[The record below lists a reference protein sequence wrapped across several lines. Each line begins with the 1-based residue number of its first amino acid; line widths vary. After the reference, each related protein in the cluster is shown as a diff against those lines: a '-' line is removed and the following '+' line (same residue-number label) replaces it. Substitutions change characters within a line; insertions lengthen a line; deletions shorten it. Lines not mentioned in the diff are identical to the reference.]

1 MGKDAAPSFVQKPA
15 LDQSDDGQILIF
27 TCKIAGSPQPDF
39 KWSVD
44 DKAIQDGG
52 RYVTSVKPDGDV
64 FVVKMEIADIVAA
77 DEGNYKIVASNKM
90 GTTSATI
97 ALKFGDEE
105 TEMEQEAGPGKDGGK
120 GKPPNFTMK
129 PAMKQSDDGTKLT
142 IECSLE
148 ADPAPSIEW
157 KRNDK
162 LLKDSG
168 PGGHLKVR
176 EKNDGDFYYLSLEIN
191 DVTEADG
198 GDYKIVA
205 KNQLGTATNTIKLNF
220 EKPGGAPKFT
230 MAPKIKQQPDG
241 TIQFTCE
248 LQADPKPT
256 LNWFKNGTPV
266 KAGGRIKIDV
276 QEDGDYYAIY
286 LDIKDAGDADA
297 GKFEIQAKN
306 KFGEASSTIT
316 LNFEGT
322 TQEPPKQAAA
332 GGPKFIGHP
341 TMRQSKNGQT
351 LTFESI
357 LEADSEPQVMW
368 SLGNT
373 AIQDGGRYA
382 IKKVAAGKKYTLTL
396 EIEKVTPKDGG
407 TYVIYVAT
415 SAGDAHANIN
425 LNFDIKDASKEGAP
439 TFIEKPTIKQED
451 QGRRVVFEV
460 KLMGEPKPTIKWQYN
475 DRDIREDKKY
485 RMRSQQKGKVYMLTL
500 EVNNSSNIDSGSY
513 IVVAENEKGKA
524 TSTINLKFD
533 QAPGSKF
540 GPKKFTLNPVVEPS
554 MQIDFGAPLIELDL
568 GEFGKAL
575 QLGGQLDQQI
585 EVSSEGPEEV
595 TPLIEE
601 AAPAVKPV
609 VIEELKDQDVKDG
622 SRVSLRVK
630 ITGSPT
636 KVTWYKDGKEVKESK
651 EIRMSQAGDLYLLD
665 ILDVLPEDTGDYS
678 IVASNP
684 AGETKSIAAV
694 FVEDSLEPGKSKPGK
709 KQPVEEAITST
720 GQQEVES
727 AAPGGVGG
735 VEGEIGSRATE
746 GVEDSADWE
755 FAEGSDVSPLQ
766 ERQGEQLEGMEGK
779 RKKEKKGPVDISPYF
794 VETPSKCSSPEGQ
807 TVKFEALVAGEP
819 TPTVKWFKG
828 KNEIKDGFKGRYAV
842 KYNEKTGV
850 HSLEI
855 KKSDSMDTGKFS
867 CKLENQHGKDERA
880 FSLMVT
886 RKSREKAQSDEL
898 DFRALL
904 KHREVDRRESKMV
917 EPDWG
922 DLKETPGM
930 KAKAVQII
938 MPLKD
943 VKVNEKE
950 GRMKLTCEAKFEGSK
965 PKWFKDGKE
974 IAPGKKCRMKAAKGE
989 IELTVFDIGP
999 GDKGEYKVKF
1009 DDGTESKCKVT
1020 IDKHV
1025 CLAQMSEPE
1034 YRKLQKQGIMPQD
1047 ASKPKIDFI
1056 TLIKTVEVDEGA
1068 DAKYTA
1074 ELSGDK
1080 FEITWFKDGKKIT
1093 SKDIPKFEIK
1103 KLGRKHSLV
1112 VKKVTAEDQGEV
1124 VLKVDRQE
1132 CCAGLLVK
1140 AKPKFLQELKDI
1152 SIVEKRTGVLECE
1165 ITDTEAKVEWTK
1177 DGKPFTGND
1186 NVRLDVEMGTRKL
1199 IFDKAEAENAGKY
1212 TCKFGKLES
1221 TGSVAVIEAPSMSAK
1236 LAPQSEVFAGEDFEL
1251 VTEVTAPEAEVF
1263 WFKDNAPLE
1272 SSDKF
1277 EVISDGNTRKLVIHD
1292 VQPEDKGRYA
1302 CAMDEANATYSTL
1315 KIQAAPEKPGLK
1327 VDTLKDVTAN
1337 AGEQVELYLEISG
1350 SPAPTVEWT
1359 KGTTKVSESDR
1370 IQIVSTPNDA
1380 TLMIMK
1386 CARGD
1391 TSEYTVSISNKHGSE
1406 KASVKVKIIDLPGS
1420 PSDVK
1425 VTAYSE
1431 ESVTL
1436 SWVAP
1441 TDDGDSPVSH
1451 YQVEYKEKR
1460 ATKWE
1465 VAESRVRD
1473 KTYQVTGLT
1482 EGKEYLFQV
1491 SAVNAVGSSKPTQ
1504 TDKPQL
1510 CKEPSEPPDAPDA
1523 PKVIAT
1529 ANGCISLE
1537 WSKPGFD
1544 GGRPVTGYM
1553 LEKKETSSNRWSKA
1567 TKEDINK
1574 TKHTVTG
1581 LTQGSEYQF
1590 RISASNKVGTSE
1602 PSKPSNAALAREPID
1617 PASAPGDIVV
1627 GDVTKD
1633 KIPLEWTK
1641 PKQDGGSPISG
1652 YHVEK
1657 LNPDTNR
1664 WERVNKSPIRGTKF
1678 TVPAEEGQDYDLR
1691 VIAENEAG
1699 PSQPSNKTGAITAK
1713 DPEIPPKL
1721 ELKNM
1726 KDQTVKAGQTFKLNL
1741 KFSGTPYPTAKWSHS
1756 SKELVGDERVKMRST
1771 PVESEMS
1778 TWGAARADSGGYTVT
1793 VQNAHGTET
1802 ATAQVTVIDKSSA
1815 PKAPL
1820 EITDIFSEYL
1830 TLTWNAPE
1838 DDGGLPL
1845 SNYIVERRD
1854 VRRSGWSVINDTTKD
1869 TTMKVT
1875 RLVEGTEYMFR
1886 VAAENSE
1893 GVSKWLE
1900 ASKSVVAKNPYD
1912 EPGSPGVPAVVDFDR
1927 DFVELEWAK
1936 PKKDGGAP
1944 IEGYVVE
1951 KREVGSTR
1959 WQEVTTSPVK
1969 GTKYKVDNLPVNKEL
1984 EFRVAAVNKAGTGK
1998 PSECS
2003 APQKTKPKFA
2013 RPTLKGDKLRD
2024 IKIKAGQEFVLSVIF
2039 EAAPAPEISWTLN
2052 GNKVT
2057 GSDHVGLKN
2066 EEELTEVKVKMA
2078 DKSDTGTYELKLTN
2092 DSGDVKTSCNVIVQ
2106 DRPSPPRGPIEISD
2120 VFADKCSLA
2129 WQAPEDDG
2137 GSDIL
2142 NYIIEKSEGDDDYW
2156 SKVTG
2161 FCQDPK
2167 GVATKLNQGT
2177 NYKFRVR
2184 AENSAGFTSE
2194 PLESEMVKAKN
2205 PYEAASSPGK
2215 PSIPTYDKTTADL
2228 EWTASSS
2235 DGGDK
2240 ISGYIVERR
2249 ESRSSRWVKAT
2260 REPVKTLAYTVT
2272 NLIPGRE
2279 YLFRVFAENR
2289 AGLSTPSPES
2299 DHHVAKAQFE
2309 APKIDTSGFGLGD
2322 LRIKAGARFDIN
2334 VPFVGAPAPGVE
2346 WVKDNKEMKPS
2357 DRFTVDT
2364 TESNSTLLC
2373 SFAER
2378 GDQGSYMIKL
2388 DNSRGSDSYSLNVL
2402 VLDRPTAPG
2411 GPIEYSEFTKES
2423 VRLTW
2428 KAPEQ
2433 DGNSSV
2439 SGYSVERRDP
2449 KKDFWTR
2456 VTSNAP
2462 TTSCVVKDLVY
2473 QNDYVFRICAI
2484 NQYGTSEPL
2493 EGRQVKVKL
2502 PFDEPDAPS
2511 APKIDAMSRISAD
2524 LSWAPPDHDGG
2535 SPVTGYLVE
2544 FHPTDAR
2551 EWQRANS
2558 FPIRDTV
2565 YTVPNLREGT
2575 EYQFRVIAAN
2585 DAGEGKPSRS
2595 SESVVAKDPILPADA
2610 PGRPTL
2616 EKVTKDSA
2624 AISWSK
2630 PVSDGGAPIKGYTIE
2645 KRKAGPGPK
2654 GDWTPCLEV
2663 SPKEESAVV
2672 PDLVEGE
2679 ELEFRVRANND
2690 ECPGKPSA
2698 PTPATVIEDKPE
2710 RPKLD
2715 IGSLEDIKVKG
2726 GEKFEINL
2734 PLTGFPTPTATWEL
2748 GSSPVKESG
2757 RVLVTTARTYTK
2769 LKVDS
2774 AERQDAGR
2782 YTITVKNDSGSDTAR
2797 VKVTVI
2803 AEPDVPQ
2810 GPVQVSDISPNSVT
2824 LSWKQPVN
2832 GPEDVENYVVE
2843 KRDPDTGAWSKVSSF
2858 VPSPHFK
2865 VKNLKEGG
2873 EYQFRVSAE
2882 NQYGVSK
2889 PITSET
2895 VIAKNPFDPPGM
2907 PSQPEVTTTTSTTIS
2922 IQWTRPSND
2931 GGNPIVGYTVEKR
2944 KEHGDWSTAT
2954 RAPVK
2959 DTSFTAFKLTEGT
2972 SYEFRVKAV
2981 NEAGPGKPSDSS
2993 DAITARPPPVKPKVD
3008 SSSRNREVTA
3018 VAGEKFRVEISF
3030 EGSPPPNIT
3039 WSRSD
3044 KNGITVE
3051 PSNRIAFED
3060 TELSSIMA
3068 NSEAERGDAGTYAV
3082 TFSNEK
3088 GTDTATVRIIVVDK
3102 PSAPEGP
3109 LAATDVTADFCRLSW
3124 KPPQDDG
3131 GSRVTNYVI
3140 EKQAAGRSAWTK
3152 VSTYVRTTTYD
3163 VVNLDEGSILKFR
3176 VSAENQHGVGP
3187 PLEGSQAITI
3197 KDPFDAPEAP
3207 GKPNADEVDRGFV
3220 RLSWEAPEAD
3230 GGSPIIGYIVEKR
3243 ERDGEWIPVNDY
3255 NVKETTLPVGNLR
3268 DTAEYEFRVFAKN
3281 KAGKGPASRTLL
3293 GIEPKAIINAP
3304 SAPGVPVAS
3313 DIGRDTVDL
3322 QWDKPSSDGGSKL
3335 AGYVV
3340 EKREEGSP
3348 DWEPVSKYPVK
3359 GTSITVDG
3367 LEPGVGYEF
3376 RVIAENEMGPSEPA
3390 VTSAPIETQKPIK
3403 GVAPIFDD
3411 KFRPVQSAQGEE
3423 AKFECRVSG
3432 TPQPTIR
3439 WIRNGEELFAG
3450 ARIKMRES
3458 DTTYTLILTDLRDSD
3473 AGEIVCEATNKAG
3486 TEKCRAKLLVL
3497 LPPSIRSA
3505 PRNVETEAGEPFK
3518 VKIPFEGKGDIDVQ
3532 LHRGIENITA
3542 DSRVRAI
3549 VFDDYVQVGIKG
3561 AEPEDNE
3568 TFKVTLSNSVGSD
3581 SCTFDVKVSDKPSA
3595 PKGPIEVGE
3604 ITNNSIALTWKAPVN
3619 DGGSPIKGYTVE
3631 RKDEENPDW
3640 ITAGS
3645 YLPNTTFTPTN
3656 LVKGRAY
3663 EFRIMAEND
3672 IGQSAPLK
3680 TKEPIVAK
3688 APYDPPGPTSS
3699 PDIAD
3704 VGKDFASITW
3714 TKPDDDGGS
3723 QVTGYIVEKTEA
3735 GADRWAPVNLN
3746 PIPMNYFMIPNLVE
3760 GREYEFRIVSVN
3772 RAGKGEP
3779 SMASLP
3785 VTIRDPNPITKP
3797 KFEEQVKEATGVQG
3811 KSVKFSCAFSGI
3823 PTPDVTWWK
3832 GQRELFN
3839 SNKFS
3844 IETADGTSTLIIN
3857 ELERDDEDEFSAEIS
3872 NPGGKKTSRA
3882 MLNLKTKPTVRIP
3895 LRYQGATVTFAKG
3908 EEVNIKVS
3916 FSGRPKAEGSILKD
3930 GRSMARGVEKGDKF
3944 VTLTIRESDR
3954 SHSGKYTFVAENEVG
3969 DDTGDIDI
3977 CITDAPET
3985 VTGLRCTDV
3994 THDSVE
4000 LTWTKPEDDGG
4011 YSPLTYVI
4019 DRSTNNGGT
4028 WARCASGSPTSSI
4041 VQFLDNGKP
4050 YKFRVMAEN
4059 IYGRGE
4065 PIECSHTITKPA
4077 PEKRKFVEE
4086 EEAPARPK
4094 VPPVRDY
4101 DQCVDESFQP
4111 TSCKVRRGNVEDKY
4125 HIGEEIGR
4133 GPFGVVHRCIERG
4146 TGRTFAAKFM
4156 DVEPKD
4162 KAFIKEEI
4170 EAMNQLQH
4178 PRLQQCHD
4186 AFDMDDKFV
4195 LITDFISG
4203 GDAFQR
4209 AKERGTLSEEVVARY
4224 TRQVCEGLLHIHLQ
4238 NHMHLALRPQSIL
4251 FQTKRSDS
4259 VKIIDFGLAA
4269 KLDPDER
4276 VKIAYAEPD
4285 YASPEVLNGDQLGFS
4300 TDMWSIGLIVYMLLS
4315 GLHPFE
4321 NDADRIKSCKWSFD
4335 KSAFREISPEAQDF
4349 ISRLL
4354 IKDKSERMAA
4364 HEALDHPWLR
4374 AIEEFRGGAKN
4385 IPTANHKT
4393 LVESEKWLEGEHKI
4407 GMGRIANFGG
4417 QRKRRPLKTDF
4428 KEDLSI
4434 DRKEGKPRFIK
4445 RPINTSAMEDRDVN
4459 LSCQVAGVS
4468 PPITTWSV
4476 NGEDLKQ
4483 SLKFKQKFDN
4493 FNYGLTISGAQLT
4506 DTGLYTVTA
4515 TNSFGRTSFDVKV
4528 NVEPDPMKQ
4537 KAAQRQPS
4545 QKGFKMDDIK
4555 PDCSPWF
4562 EFKLRSRI
4570 IQENSGFKLSCITA
4584 GYPEPKVTWYFN
4596 GELIPKGSTDYKQEY
4611 GYRLCSLD
4619 LDRALLSHSGRYSA
4633 VCQNSEGSGETEC
4646 IVKVQVRDPN
4656 KKQEHQETRSMR
4668 RRKEVSDEG
4677 EESSFREYKSSRRTE
4692 DSYEE
4697 SSSSS
4702 TRKSRREASS
4712 YDEETVSS
4720 SSSSRKQQQQKQQ
4733 EEEEEIDIDLDAPE
4747 TEKAA
4752 LLIQKGFRGLKSKK
4766 TKQSEGE
4773 SREEV
4778 SEQRS
4783 ESRRSERSEVIDGE
4797 ATGEVEA
4804 GYSSMSA
4811 HRETVQEGDEPAQ
4824 TTGEISVAQGEMQ
4837 AEMELDMNDPDA
4849 QVRMSGDAAQSAS
4862 TMDIEDGSAG
4872 AGYQGP
4878 VVLQR
4883 PESQTVDEGG
4893 AADFCLQLESP
4904 ADTVSWIFNGNQ
4916 IEDGGRFKVWSEDA
4930 SYFLSIPLA
4939 LSTDSGNY
4947 TARAANENGECSTTF
4962 GLSISASDEG
4972 AVEEI
4977 DVQAL
4982 IDSVKEE

>member
-44 DKAIQDGG
+44 DKSIKDGG
-52 RYVTSVKPDGDV
+52 RYSTSVKADGDV
-64 FVVKMEIADIVAA
+64 FVVKMEIADIVAQ

-105 TEMEQEAGPGKDGGK
+105 TEMEQEAGPGKDGGR

-148 ADPAPSIEW
+148 ADPAPTIEW
-157 KRNDK
+157 RRNEK
-162 LLKDSG
+162 ILKDSG
-168 PGGHLKVR
+168 PGGHLKLR
-176 EKNDGDFYYLSLEIN
+176 EKNDGDFFYLSLEIN

-256 LNWFKNGTPV
+256 LNWFKNGTAV

-286 LDIKDAGDADA
+286 LDIKDAADADA
-297 GKFEIQAKN
+297 GKYEIQAKN

-316 LNFEGT
+316 LNFEGSG
-322 TQEPPKQAAA
+322 QEPAKAPAA
-332 GGPKFIGHP
+332 GGPTFIGHP
-341 TMRQSKNGQT
+341 TMRQSNNGHT
-351 LTFESI
+351 ITFEAV
-357 LEADSEPQVMW
+357 LESGQDPQVMW

-373 AIQDGGRYA
+373 AIQDGGRFA
-382 IKKVAAGKKYTLTL
+382 IKKAAAGKRYTLTL
-396 EIEKVTPKDGG
+396 TIDKVTPKDGG
-407 TYVIYVAT
+407 TYVIYAAT
-415 SAGDAHANIN
+415 NAGDAHATIN
-425 LNFDIKDASKEGAP
+425 LNFDIKDASREGAP

-460 KLMGEPKPTIKWQYN
+460 KLMGDPKPNIKWHYN
-475 DRDIREDKKY
+475 DREIKEDKKY
-485 RMRSQQKGKVYMLTL
+485 RMRSQTKGKVYLLTL
-500 EVNNSSNIDSGSY
+500 EVNNGSNTDSGNY
-513 IVVAENEKGKA
+513 IVVAENENGKA
-524 TSTINLKFD
+524 TSTINLKFE

-540 GPKKFTLNPVVEPS
+540 GPKKFNLLPEVEPS
-554 MQIDFGAPLIELDL
+554 MQIDFGEPLIELDL
-568 GEFGKAL
+568 GELGKAI
-575 QLGGQLDQQI
+575 QLGGELDQQI
-585 EVSSEGPEEV
+585 EVTSEGPEAV

-601 AAPAVKPV
+601 AAPQKPV

-636 KVTWYKDGKEVKESK
+636 KVTWYKDGKEIKESK
-651 EIRMSQAGDLYLLD
+651 EIRMSQAGELYLLEL
-665 ILDVLPEDTGDYS
+665 LDVLPEDTGDYS
-678 IVASNP
+678 VVASNA
-684 AGETKSIAAV
+684 AGETKSVSAV
-694 FVEDSLEPGKSKPGK
+694 FVEDTLEPGKGKPGK
-709 KQPVEEAITST
+709 KPVEEAITPS
-720 GQQEVES
+720 GQQGVES
-727 AAPGGVGG
+727 APPG
-735 VEGEIGSRATE
+735 VEEVIGSQATPGTE
-746 GVEDSADWE
+746 SATDWE
-755 FAEGSDVSPLQ
+755 FAESSGDIPV
-766 ERQGEQLEGMEGK
+766 ERHGEALEGMEGK
-779 RKKEKKGPVDISPYF
+779 RKKKDKGPVDISPYF
-794 VETPSKCSSPEGQ
+794 VETPSKCSTPEGQ
-807 TVKFEALVAGEP
+807 NVTFEAIVAGEP

-828 KNEIKDGFKGRYAV
+828 KNEVKDGMKGRYAV
-842 KYNEKTGV
+842 KYNEKTRV
-850 HSLEI
+850 HSLAI
-855 KKSDSMDTGKFS
+855 KNADSMDSGKFS
-867 CKLENQHGKDERA
+867 CKLENEHGKDERV

-886 RKSREKAQSDEL
+886 RNREKAQTDEL

-904 KHREVDRRESKMV
+904 KHREVERRESKIV

-922 DLKETPGM
+922 DLKETPGL
-930 KAKAVQII
+930 KAKPVQII

-950 GRMKLTCEAKFEGSK
+950 GRMKLMCEAKFEGTK

-974 IAPGKKCRMKAAKGE
+974 IAPSKKCRMKAAKGE
-989 IELTVFDIGP
+989 VELTVYDIGP

-1009 DDGTESKCKVT
+1009 DDGTETKCKVT

-1034 YRKLQKQGIMPQD
+1034 YRKLQKQGVMPKD

-1093 SKDIPKFEIK
+1093 AKDIPKYEIK

-1140 AKPKFLQELKDI
+1140 AKPKFLQELQDI

-1165 ITDTEAKVEWTK
+1165 ITDAEAKVEWTK
-1177 DGKPFTGND
+1177 DGKPFTGSD
-1186 NVRLDVEMGTRKL
+1186 RIRLDAEMGVRKL
-1199 IFDKAEAENAGKY
+1199 IFDKAEFEDKGKY

-1221 TGSVAVIEAPSMSAK
+1221 SGNVAVIEAPSMSAK
-1236 LAPQSEVFAGEDFEL
+1236 LDPLSEVFAGEDFEL
-1251 VTEVTAPEAEVF
+1251 LTQVTAPEAEVF
-1263 WFKDNAPLE
+1263 WFKDNLPLE
-1272 SSDKF
+1272 PSDKF
-1277 EVISDGNTRKLVIHD
+1277 EVISDGNTRKLIIHD

-1302 CAMDEANATYSTL
+1302 CAMDEDNATYTSL
-1315 KIQAAPEKPGLK
+1315 KIQAKPEKPSLK
-1327 VDTLKDVTAN
+1327 TDTLKDVTAN

-1350 SPAPTVEWT
+1350 SPAPTVEWS
-1359 KGTTKVSESDR
+1359 KGTTKLSEGDR
-1370 IQIVSTPNDA
+1370 IQIISTPNDA
-1380 TLMIMK
+1380 TLVIMK
-1386 CARGD
+1386 CARSD
-1391 TSEYTVSISNKHGSE
+1391 SSEYTVNISNKHGSQ
-1406 KASVKVKIIDLPGS
+1406 KASAKVKIIDLPGS
-1420 PSDVK
+1420 PTDVK
-1425 VTAYSE
+1425 VTAYNE
-1431 ESVTL
+1431 ETVTL
-1436 SWVAP
+1436 TWEAP
-1441 TDDGDSPVSH
+1441 KDDGDSPVSH
-1451 YQVEYKEKR
+1451 YVMEYKEKR
-1460 ATKWE
+1460 ATNWE

-1482 EGKEYLFQV
+1482 EGKEYLFRV
-1491 SAVNAVGSSKPTQ
+1491 SAVNSVGASKPTQ

-1544 GGRPVTGYM
+1544 GGRPITGYF

-1567 TKEDINK
+1567 TKDDINK

-1590 RISASNKVGTSE
+1590 RVSAINKVGTSE
-1602 PSKPSNAALAREPID
+1602 PSKPSKAALAREPID
-1617 PASAPGDIVV
+1617 PASSPGDLVV

-1641 PKQDGGSPISG
+1641 PKQDGGSPVQG

-1657 LNPDTNR
+1657 LNPDTGK

-1678 TVPAEEGQDYDLR
+1678 TVPAEEGKDYDLR
-1691 VIAENEAG
+1691 VVAENEAG
-1699 PSQPSNKTGAITAK
+1699 LSQPSNNTGSITAK

-1726 KDQTVKAGQTFKLNL
+1726 RDQTVKAGQTFKLNL

-1771 PVESEMS
+1771 PVETELS
-1778 TWGAARADSGGYTVT
+1778 TWGATRGDSGGYTVT
-1793 VQNAHGTET
+1793 VQNPYGTET
-1802 ATAQVTVIDKSSA
+1802 ATAQVTVIDKPMQ

-1820 EITDIFSEYL
+1820 EITDVFSEYL
-1830 TLTWNAPE
+1830 TLNWNPPE
-1838 DDGGLPL
+1838 DDGGIPL
-1845 SNYIVERRD
+1845 SNYIVEKRD
-1854 VRRSGWSVINDTTKD
+1854 VRRSGWSVINDTTRD
-1869 TTMKVT
+1869 TTLKVT

-1900 ASKSVVAKNPYD
+1900 ASKSVIAKNPYD
-1912 EPGSPGVPAVVDFDR
+1912 EPGAPGVPEVVDYDR

-1951 KREVGSTR
+1951 KREAGGTGR
-1959 WQEVTTSPVK
+1959 WQEVTVSPVK
-1969 GTKYKVDNLPVNKEL
+1969 GTKYKVNNLPANKEL

-1998 PSECS
+1998 FSECS

-2013 RPTLKGDKLRD
+2013 RPELKGDKLRD
-2024 IKIKAGQEFVLSVIF
+2024 VKIKAGQEFLLLVNF
-2039 EAAPAPEISWTLN
+2039 EGAPTPEISWTLN

-2057 GSDHVGLKN
+2057 GSDHLKLTN
-2066 EEELTEVKVKMA
+2066 EEELTEIKVKMA
-2078 DKSDTGTYELKLTN
+2078 ERSDTGTYELKLTN
-2092 DSGDVKTSCNVIVQ
+2092 ESGDVKTSCNVIVQ
-2106 DRPSPPRGPIEISD
+2106 DRPSPPRGPLEISD
-2120 VFADKCSLA
+2120 VYADHCSLA
-2129 WQAPEDDG
+2129 WQPPEDDG

-2142 NYIIEKSEGDDDYW
+2142 NYIIEKAEANDDYW

-2161 FCQDPK
+2161 FCQEPK
-2167 GVATKLNQGT
+2167 GTATKLNQGT
-2177 NYKFRVR
+2177 TYKFRVR

-2194 PLESEMVKAKN
+2194 PLESEQVKAKN
-2205 PYEAASSPGK
+2205 PYEAPASPGK
-2215 PSIPTYDKTTADL
+2215 PRIPTYDKTTADL
-2228 EWTASSS
+2228 EWDAPSS

-2260 REPVKTLAYTVT
+2260 REAVKTTSFTVT
-2272 NLIPGRE
+2272 NLITGRE

-2289 AGLSTPSPES
+2289 AGLGTPSPES
-2299 DHHVAKAQFE
+2299 DHHVAKAQYE

-2322 LRIKAGARFDIN
+2322 LRVKAGTRFDIN
-2334 VPFVGAPAPGVE
+2334 VPFVGAPAPEVE
-2346 WVKDNKEMKPS
+2346 WLKDNKEMKPS
-2357 DRFTVDT
+2357 DRFNVDT
-2364 TESNSTLLC
+2364 TETSSNLVC
-2373 SFAER
+2373 SSAER
-2378 GDQGSYMIKL
+2378 GDQGSYLIKL
-2388 DNSRGSDSYSLNVL
+2388 DNSRGSDSYSVSVV
-2402 VLDRPTAPG
+2402 VLDRPTAPQ

-2423 VRLTW
+2423 VRLSW

-2433 DGNSSV
+2433 DGNSAV
-2439 SGYSVERRDP
+2439 SGYSVERRSP
-2449 KKDFWTR
+2449 KNDIWTR
-2456 VTSNAP
+2456 VTSSAP
-2462 TTSCVVKDLVY
+2462 TTSCVVKDLTY

-2493 EGRQVKVKL
+2493 EGRTVKVKL
-2502 PFDEPDAPS
+2502 PFDEPDAPA
-2511 APKIDAMSRISAD
+2511 APKIDGMTRNSAD

-2535 SPVTGYLVE
+2535 SPVTGYFVE
-2544 FHPTDAR
+2544 YRPTDAR

-2565 YTVPNLREGT
+2565 STVPNLREGL
-2575 EYQFRVIAAN
+2575 EYQFRVVAEN

-2595 SESVVAKDPILPADA
+2595 SESAVAKDPILPADA

-2645 KRKAGPGPK
+2645 KRKTGPGPK
-2654 GDWTPCLEV
+2654 GDWAPCLEV

-2672 PDLVEGE
+2672 PDLIEGE
-2679 ELEFRVRANND
+2679 ELEFRVRANNE

-2698 PTPATVIEDKPE
+2698 PTPSTIIEDKPE

-2715 IGSLEDIKVKG
+2715 IGDLEDIKVKG

-2734 PLTGFPTPTATWEL
+2734 PLSGFPTPTATWEI
-2748 GSSPVKESG
+2748 GSSPVKETG
-2757 RVLVTTARTYTK
+2757 RVIIKTARTYTRMT
-2769 LKVDS
+2769 VDS
-2774 AERQDAGR
+2774 AQRQDAGR
-2782 YTITVKNDSGSDTAR
+2782 YTISVKNASGSDTAR
-2797 VKVTVI
+2797 VKVTVL
-2803 AEPDVPQ
+2803 AEPDLPQ
-2810 GPVQVSDISPNSVT
+2810 GPVQVSDITPDSVT

-2889 PITSET
+2889 PIMSET
-2895 VIAKNPFDPPGM
+2895 IIAKNPFDPPGM

-2922 IQWTRPSND
+2922 IQWKRPSSD
-2931 GGNPIVGYTVEKR
+2931 GGNPIVGYIVEKR
-2944 KEHGDWSTAT
+2944 KADTGDWSVAT

-2981 NEAGPGKPSDSS
+2981 NEAGPGKPSDAS

-3008 SSSRNREVTA
+3008 SSCRNREITA

-3051 PSNRIAFED
+3051 PTRRITFED
-3060 TELSSIMA
+3060 TELSTIMV

-3082 TFSNEK
+3082 TFNNEK

-3152 VSTYVRTTTYD
+3152 VSTYVRTTSYD
-3163 VVNLDEGSILKFR
+3163 VVNLDEGSVLKFR
-3176 VSAENQHGVGP
+3176 VMAENQYGVGP
-3187 PLEGSQAITI
+3187 PLEGSQPVTI
-3197 KDPFDAPEAP
+3197 KDPFDPPEAP
-3207 GKPNADEVDRGFV
+3207 GKPTADEVDRGYV
-3220 RLSWEAPEAD
+3220 RLSWTAPEAD
-3230 GGSPIIGYIVEKR
+3230 GGSPIIGYIVEKK

-3255 NVKETTLPVGNLR
+3255 NVKETTLPVSNLR

-3281 KAGKGPASRTLL
+3281 KAGKSSPSRTLL
-3293 GIEPKAIINAP
+3293 GVEPKAVINPP
-3304 SAPGVPVAS
+3304 SAPGVPTAS
-3313 DIGRDTVDL
+3313 DVGRESVDL
-3322 QWDKPSSDGGSKL
+3322 KWDKPTSDGGAKL

-3348 DWEPVSKYPVK
+3348 DWEPVSKYPVR
-3359 GTSITVDG
+3359 GTSVTVDG
-3367 LEPGVGYEF
+3367 LEPGKGYEF
-3376 RVIAENEMGPSEPA
+3376 RVTAENEMGSSEPA
-3390 VTSAPIETQKPIK
+3390 VTAAPIETQKPIK
-3403 GVAPIFDD
+3403 GVAPYFDE
-3411 KFRPVQSAQGEE
+3411 KFKAVQSAQGEE
-3423 AKFECRVSG
+3423 AKFECKVTG

-3439 WIRNGEELFAG
+3439 WLRKGEELFPG
-3450 ARIKMRES
+3450 ARVKIRES

-3473 AGEIVCEATNKAG
+3473 AGEIVCEASNKTG
-3486 TEKCRAKLLVL
+3486 TEKCRAKLSVL

-3505 PRNVETEAGEPFK
+3505 PRNIETEVGEPFK
-3518 VKIPFEGKGDIDVQ
+3518 VKIPFDGKGDLDVTV
-3532 LHRGIENITA
+3532 HRGIENITS
-3542 DSRVRAI
+3542 DGRVKAI
-3549 VFDDYVQVGIKG
+3549 VFDDYVQVGVKG

-3581 SCTFDVKVSDKPSA
+3581 SCTFEVKVSDKPSA

-3604 ITNNSIALTWKAPVN
+3604 ITNNSIALSWKAPAN

-3631 RKDEENPDW
+3631 RRDEENPDW

-3645 YLPNTTFTPTN
+3645 YLPNTSFTPSN

-3663 EFRIMAEND
+3663 EFRVMAEND
-3672 IGQSAPLK
+3672 VGQSVPLK
-3680 TKEPIVAK
+3680 TREPIVAK
-3688 APYDPPGPTSS
+3688 APYDPPGASSS
-3699 PDIAD
+3699 PDISE

-3735 GADRWAPVNLN
+3735 GAERWAPVNLN
-3746 PIPMNYFMIPNLVE
+3746 PVPMNYFLVPNLVE
-3760 GREYEFRIVSVN
+3760 GKEYEFRIVSVN

-3779 SMASLP
+3779 SMPSLP
-3785 VTIRDPNPITKP
+3785 VTIRDPNPVVKP
-3797 KFEEQVKEATGVQG
+3797 KFEEQVKDATGIQG
-3811 KSVKFSCAFSGI
+3811 KSVKFSCAFSGL
-3823 PTPDVTWWK
+3823 PTPDVTWYK
-3832 GQRELFN
+3832 GERELFN
-3839 SNKFS
+3839 SNKFE
-3844 IETADGTSTLIIN
+3844 IETSDTTSTLIIN
-3857 ELERDDEDEFSAEIS
+3857 DLERDDEDEFSIEIS

-3908 EEVNIKVS
+3908 EEVNIKVG

-3930 GRSMARGVEKGDKF
+3930 GRSMTRGVEKGDKF
-3944 VTLTIRESDR
+3944 VTLLIKEAER
-3954 SHSGKYTFVAENEVG
+3954 SNSGKYTFVAENEVG
-3969 DDTGDIDI
+3969 DDSADIDI
-3977 CITDAPET
+3977 CITDAPEK
-3985 VTGLRCTDV
+3985 VSSVRCNDV

-4000 LTWTKPEDDGG
+4000 LTWVKPEDDGG
-4011 YSPLTYVI
+4011 YSPLTYVV
-4019 DRSTNNGGT
+4019 DRSTDNGST
-4028 WARCASGSPTSSI
+4028 WARCCSGSATSAV
-4041 VQFLDNGKP
+4041 VQFLDNNKP
-4050 YKFRVMAEN
+4050 YKFRVQAEN

-4065 PIECSHTITKPA
+4065 GTECSHTITKPA
-4077 PEKRKFVEE
+4077 PEKRKYVEE

-4111 TSCKVRRGNVEDKY
+4111 TSCKVRRGNVEDRY

-4195 LITDFISG
+4195 LITDFVSG

-4251 FQTKRSDS
+4251 YETKRGDS
-4259 VKIIDFGLAA
+4259 IKIIDFGLAA

-4285 YASPEVLNGDQLGFS
+4285 YASPEVLNGDQVGFS

-4315 GLHPFE
+4315 GLHPFD
-4321 NDADRIKSCKWSFD
+4321 NDADRIRSCKWSFD
-4335 KSAFREISPEAQDF
+4335 KSAFRDISPEAQDF

-4374 AIEEFRGGAKN
+4374 EKDIFDFGEQDFRGGAKN
-4385 IPTANHKT
+4385 IPTANHKA
-4393 LVESEKWLEGEHKI
+4393 LVDSEKWLEGEHKI
-4407 GMGRIANFGG
+4407 GVGRIANFGG
-4417 QRKRRPLKTDF
+4417 QRRRKPLKTDF

-4445 RPINTSAMEDRDVN
+4445 RPINTSAMEDRDVH

-4468 PPITTWSV
+4468 PPVVTWSV
-4476 NGEDLKQ
+4476 NGNDLKQ
-4483 SLKFKQKFDN
+4483 SLKFKQRFDN
-4493 FNYGLTISGAQLT
+4493 LNYGLQISGAQLSDAGT
-4506 DTGLYTVTA
+4506 YTVAA
-4515 TNSFGRTSFDVKV
+4515 TNSFGRTTFDVKV
-4528 NVEPDPMKQ
+4528 NIEPDPMKQ
-4537 KAAQRQPS
+4537 KAAQRQPRE
-4545 QKGFKMDDIK
+4545 FKLDDIK

-4596 GELIPKGSTDYKQEY
+4596 GELIVKGSGDFKQEY
-4611 GYRLCSLD
+4611 GYRLWSLD
-4619 LDRALLSHSGRYSA
+4619 CDRALLSHSGRYSA
-4633 VCQNSEGSGETEC
+4633 VCENSHGTGETEC

-4656 KKQEHQETRSMR
+4656 RKQEHQETRSMR
-4668 RRKEVSDEG
+4668 RRKEVSDDT
-4677 EESSFREYKSSRRTE
+4677 EESSYREYKSSRTTE
-4692 DSYEE
+4692 ESYEE

-4702 TRKSRREASS
+4702 TRRSRREASS

-4720 SSSSRKQQQQKQQ
+4720 SSSSRKQQQQKQ

-4752 LLIQKGFRGLKSKK
+4752 LMIQKGFRGLQSRKGKK
-4766 TKQSEGE
+4766 TGGE

-4783 ESRRSERSEVIDGE
+4783 ESRRTERSDVVDGQ
-4797 ATGEVEA
+4797 ASGEVEA

-4837 AEMELDMNDPDA
+4837 AEMELDMTDPDA
-4849 QVRMSGDAAQSAS
+4849 QVRVTGDAAEYSA
-4862 TMDIEDGSAG
+4862 TADAADGSSVP
-4872 AGYQGP
+4872 GYQGP

-4883 PESQTVDEGG
+4883 PESQTVEEGQ
-4893 AADFCLQLESP
+4893 AANFCLQLESP
-4904 ADTVSWIFNGNQ
+4904 ADVVSWIFNGSE

-4947 TARAANENGECSTTF
+4947 TVRAANDSGECSTTF
-4962 GLSISASDEG
+4962 SLNITTPEEG

-4982 IDSVKEE
+4982 IDSVQE